1 MSGERPASTPEAKA
15 ASAGSAD
22 APSLNPHADDHADV
36 LLLLECKQA
45 ACGRRFLLCSRCF
58 RGQRYCSRACASAA
72 RRESVLRARATYEL
86 IPGVKERRLER
97 ARERYRRRAGKPFL
111 RPDQASTEAPASP
124 KVAPARVP
132 PSADDHARA
141 EAPHVHRPQQ
151 PARSASVEDAP
162 RLGAPEA
169 EPAAHCSRC
178 GRPGAIVRRNKR
190 SFLW

>member
-1 MSGERPASTPEAKA
+1 MTCERPPGTLTTIGTGAGASSDTPN
-15 ASAGSAD
+15 
-22 APSLNPHADDHADV
+22 APSDDHADV

-58 RGQRYCSRACASAA
+58 RGQRYCSRACAAAA
-72 RRESVLRARATYEL
+72 RRESVLRAR
-86 IPGVKERRLER
+86 GVKERRLER
-97 ARERYRRRAGKPFL
+97 ARERYRHRSGKPFL

-141 EAPHVHRPQQ
+141 EAPHVD
-151 PARSASVEDAP
+151 RSHQSAPTEALPDAP
-162 RLGAPEA
+162 RVGVPEA
-169 EPAAHCSRC
+169 EPAAHCSKC